1 MTTLTPSRSLSHR
14 LRVSLL
20 MATMATMAVGTLPIA
35 ARAQAPDSL
44 RDNGDRRFLRPR
56 ELGVLGVGMLAAG
69 ALSLADPKIARWTQS
84 SSVQG
89 SDSRKRVVNDITH
102 VNETTLTVAG
112 IAAYGIGRLSHAEA
126 LTDIA
131 KHTTEA
137 IVLTSLVSQ
146 ALRGPLGRTRPLVT
160 HDSDQ
165 YDFHAFKGFGNFD
178 NRSWP
183 SLHAATAFAAGS
195 ALVSE
200 VKERHPEAMPWA
212 APLIYAAAFVPGF
225 TRMYLDQ
232 HWASDILAGS
242 VIGAVFGNRIVHFA
256 HSAKPGDGPRWLVNA
271 TVQPG
276 VDGSMMFGLSVQP

>member
-1 MTTLTPSRSLSHR
+1 MALGVMPLTH
-14 LRVSLL
+14 
-20 MATMATMAVGTLPIA
+20 AW
-35 ARAQAPDSL
+35 AQAPDSL
-44 RDNGDRRFLRPR
+44 RNNGDRRFLRPR
-56 ELGVLGVGMLAAG
+56 ELTVLGVGMLAAG

-84 SSVQG
+84 ASVQG
-89 SDSRKRVVNDITH
+89 SKSRNRAVNDATH
-102 VNETTLTVAG
+102 VNESTLTVAG
-112 IAAYGIGRLSHAEA
+112 LAAYGIGRLAHAEA

-131 KHTTEA
+131 KHATEA
-137 IVLTSLVSQ
+137 VVVTSLVSQ

-165 YDFHAFKGFGNFD
+165 YDFHFGKGFTHFD

-195 ALVSE
+195 ALAAE
-200 VKERHPEAMPWA
+200 VKERHPSAYPWA
-212 APLIYAAAFVPGF
+212 APLIYAAASVPGF

-242 VIGAVFGNRIVHFA
+242 VIGGVFGNRIVHFA

-271 TVQPG
+271 TVQPSA
-276 VDGSMMFGLSVQP
+276 DGTMMVGFSVQP